1 MKLPFIQSVEQAQ
14 SVYKTG
20 KPAYVSGLKPLSN
33 DEQELIKQQFPV
45 GANRRLELYMS
56 NGNQR
61 SEMPEAKG
69 RNFDFRV

>member
-20 KPAYVSGLKPLSN
+20 KSYVNGLKPLSS

-45 GANRRLELYMS
+45 GANRKLELYMS
-56 NGNQR
+56 NGNHR